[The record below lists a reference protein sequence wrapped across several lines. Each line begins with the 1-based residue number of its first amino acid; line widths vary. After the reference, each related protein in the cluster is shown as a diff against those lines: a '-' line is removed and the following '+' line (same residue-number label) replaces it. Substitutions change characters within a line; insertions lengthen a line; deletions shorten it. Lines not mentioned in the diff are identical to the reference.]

1 MALQK
6 NNSIRHFNLSQ
17 IFTKFGT
24 KQIVMERPIVENK
37 IAEVLKSHPKGSVL
51 FVDNFLDYGNPESVK
66 KALLRLKEKKILVR
80 LAHGIYLYPKIDKE
94 LGVLFPST
102 EDIAKA
108 IARRDRARIIPTG
121 VQALN
126 KLGLSTQVPMKVVY
140 LTDGAA
146 RSIKVGKRTITFKNT
161 SPKNL
166 MAQGEISSLVIQALK
181 TIGQLKVDD
190 ETLLKIQTLLQKEK
204 IENRLNDAKL
214 APAWINKI
222 LIKSIR

>member
-1 MALQK
+1 
-6 NNSIRHFNLSQ
+6 
-17 IFTKFGT
+17 
-24 KQIVMERPIVENK
+24 MERPIVENK
-37 IAEVLKSHPKGSVL
+37 IAELLKSYPKGSVL
-51 FVDNFLDYGNPESVK
+51 FVNDFLDYGNPESVK
-66 KALLRLKEKKILVR
+66 KALLRLKEKEILVR

-94 LGVLFPST
+94 FGVLFPST

-108 IARRDRARIIPTG
+108 IARRDKARIVPTG

-140 LTDGAA
+140 LSDGAA

-166 MAQGEISSLVIQALK
+166 LAQGEISSLIIQALK
-181 TIGQLKVDD
+181 SIGQSKLDD
-190 ETLLKIQTLLQKEK
+190 ETLLEIQTLLQKEK
-204 IENRLNDAKL
+204 IEYRLNDAKL

-222 LIKSIR
+222 ITQTIK

>member
-1 MALQK
+1 
-6 NNSIRHFNLSQ
+6 
-17 IFTKFGT
+17 
-24 KQIVMERPIVENK
+24 MERPIVENK
-37 IAEVLKSHPKGSVL
+37 IAKALKSYPKGSVL
-51 FVDNFLDYGNPESVK
+51 FTVDFLDYGNPESVK
-66 KALLRLKEKKILVR
+66 KALLRLKEKEILVR
-80 LAHGIYLYPKIDKE
+80 LAHGIYLLPKIDKE

-108 IARRDRARIIPTG
+108 IARRDKARIVPTG

-166 MAQGEISSLVIQALK
+166 LAQGEISSLVIQALK
-181 TIGQLKVDD
+181 TIGQSKVDA
-190 ETLLKIQTLLQKEK
+190 ETLVKIQTLLKKEK
-204 IENRLNDAKL
+204 VENRLNDAKL

-222 LIKSIR
+222 IIQTIK

>member
-1 MALQK
+1 
-6 NNSIRHFNLSQ
+6 
-17 IFTKFGT
+17 
-24 KQIVMERPIVENK
+24 MERPIVENK
-37 IAEVLKSHPKGSVL
+37 IAEVLRSRPKGSVL
-51 FVDNFLDYGNPESVK
+51 FVDDFLDYGNPESVK
-66 KALLRLKEKKILVR
+66 KALLRLKEKEILVR
-80 LAHGIYLYPKIDKE
+80 LAHGIYLYPKIDTE

-108 IARRDRARIIPTG
+108 IARRDKARIVPTG

-166 MAQGEISSLVIQALK
+166 LAKGEISSLVIQVLK
-181 TIGQLKVDD
+181 TIGQSKVDD
-190 ETLLKIQTLLQKEK
+190 ETLLKIQTLLKKEK

-222 LIKSIR
+222 LIQSIR